1 MYSLYNAKMN
11 PDTEERPI
19 AKRHP
24 HYYGDLVRKQL
35 FFAAFVIMIA
45 ALLDKDLRNFYLFV
59 GLFGVVGITVLAG
72 LTNPQKRGRGI
83 VFVDILVSAVMFLIF
98 EYYAIARYVQYESF
112 SENVFFFRQL
122 IAVVYL
128 VVLYYSTKTMRYYG
142 DITEKE

>member
-1 MYSLYNAKMN
+1 MN
-11 PDTEERPI
+11 KDPEAEPLSP

-35 FFAAFVIMIA
+35 FFAAFIIMIA
-45 ALLDKDLRNFYLFV
+45 ALLDKELRNFYLIV

-83 VFVDILVSAVMFLIF
+83 VFVDVLVSAIMFLIF
-98 EYYAIARYVQYESF
+98 EYYAISAYIRYESF
-112 SENVFFFRQL
+112 TYNIFFFRQL

-128 VVLYYSTKTMRYYG
+128 VVLYYSTKTMRYYE
-142 DITEKE
+142 DISGKE